1 MAQTVSSSVKLKVP
15 FYDIDLMQVVWNG
28 NYQKYFEVARQAL
41 FKKYGLDFYRYMQE
55 KRYAFPVIRSK
66 VKHIRPLRLDDE
78 FICKATLREASVKI
92 VIDFEIRLTADDQ
105 VCAVGRSEQAALLM
119 PEMEMAYKIP
129 EEIQNA
135 LSGERAR
142 K

>member
-1 MAQTVSSSVKLKVP
+1 MKVP
-15 FYDIDLMQVVWNG
+15 FYDIDLMKIVWNG

-92 VIDFEIRLTADDQ
+92 VIDFEIRLIADDQ
-105 VCAVGRSEQAALLM
+105 ICTVGRSEQAALLM

-135 LSGERAR
+135 LCGEKAR

>member
-1 MAQTVSSSVKLKVP
+1 MAQMVASSVKLRVP
-15 FYDIDLMQVVWNG
+15 FYDIDLMHIVWNG

-41 FKKYGLDFYRYMQE
+41 FKECGLDLSRYMQE

-92 VIDFEIRLTADDQ
+92 VIDFEIRLIANGQ
-105 VCAVGRSEQAALLM
+105 VCATGRSEQAALLM
-119 PEMEMAYKIP
+119 PEMEMVFKIP
-129 EEIQNA
+129 EEIQKA
-135 LSGERAR
+135 LSGE
-142 K
+142 KV